1 MGSLGTTRLKTTGKF
16 LKTTPTTLK
25 DVQTV
30 SKPSTSL
37 NNGLRCYISRAF
49 PSPSWAIFPG
59 TVVKVQRLAFRLK
72 LLKA

>member
-1 MGSLGTTRLKTTGKF
+1 MGSLGTTHLKTTGKF
-16 LKTTPTTLK
+16 LKITPTTLK